1 MADNFMDSYKDD
13 PFGDEDLAL
22 EPEALDWRDNLPDNA
37 PVPMRIAIFFTGI
50 TKDEGARD
58 LNVLIN
64 QLINLATT
72 LGLNFEWGATDE
84 MALEDVI
91 DGSELAQAIQQGRP

>member
-13 PFGDEDLAL
+13 PFGDEDM
-22 EPEALDWRDNLPDNA
+22 EPEALDWRDNLPDNS

-50 TKDEGARD
+50 TKDEEGRD
-58 LNVLIN
+58 LNVLIE

-72 LGLNFEWGATDE
+72 LGLNFEWGATDK
-84 MALEDVI
+84 MALEDVV
-91 DGSELAQAIQQGRP
+91 DGSPLAQAIQQGRL

>member
-13 PFGDEDLAL
+13 PFGDEPM
-22 EPEALDWRDNLPDNA
+22 EPESPDWRDNLPDNA

-50 TKDEGARD
+50 TRDQEASD
-58 LNVLIN
+58 LNVLIE

-91 DGSELAQAIQQGRP
+91 DGSPLAQAIQQGRL